1 MIAKNLQDKMV
12 PMIKAIN
19 SGERLHYTLKE
30 NEHLIFVFPVYAW
43 THVNNLR
50 KIIITKHNHT
60 IYH

>member
-43 THVNNLR
+43 TH
-50 KIIITKHNHT
+50 TT
-60 IYH
+60 